1 MVTVRD
7 TFCSYGVMELCSKGL
22 GTSTSALRAKGIN
35 LSCVRTLCVIAEE
48 RPRINLTT
56 NFAKLFSALNLTPRA
71 VSTSFGCRVNVGIC
85 LQVHSYC
92 FVCNNGPLRIAFAIM
107 IAVFTPEC
115 CRTDF
120 SDITGNSVVCSRP
133 LQELPNAIL
142 LYALYKMPFPQLN
155 ERFI

>member
-1 MVTVRD
+1 MVEVRD

-85 LQVHSYC
+85 LQVHC
-92 FVCNNGPLRIAFAIM
+92 FVGTVMIISLQLGLLVFPFVYSSLLLSLNGVQLIL
-107 IAVFTPEC
+107 
-115 CRTDF
+115 
-120 SDITGNSVVCSRP
+120 NSMVCSRP
-133 LQELPNAIL
+133 
-142 LYALYKMPFPQLN
+142 YKNLRMPIIFMCVKK
-155 ERFI
+155 

>member
-1 MVTVRD
+1 MGINSSHLLLMLSSLWCSRSLGVKRTLILFSCKFTEFFFFPVRD

-22 GTSTSALRAKGIN
+22 GTSTSAMRARGVN

-85 LQVHSYC
+85 LQVCYMDLTQNFCPSVTLLGIILSRYC
-92 FVCNNGPLRIAFAIM
+92 WPLH
-107 IAVFTPEC
+107 
-115 CRTDF
+115 
-120 SDITGNSVVCSRP
+120 
-133 LQELPNAIL
+133 
-142 LYALYKMPFPQLN
+142 
-155 ERFI
+155 

>member
-1 MVTVRD
+1 MWLVSVVMVTVRD

-85 LQVHSYC
+85 LQVLFCLQQWS
-92 FVCNNGPLRIAFAIM
+92 VAFGFM
-107 IAVFTPEC
+107 IAVFFSEW

-120 SDITGNSVVCSRP
+120 NEITRNSVVCIRP
-133 LQELPNAIL
+133 LQKLPVL
-142 LYALYKMPFPQLN
+142 LSFML
-155 ERFI
+155 